1 MIGYGKAKTSVN
13 KWMTGSYRRYLTAVE
28 GMHFD
33 AVMVPVDSRQGDDMF
48 RGIEYLLEK
57 VKADA
62 VYPMHYW
69 DKPEVI
75 MQFEIVLLRGSG
87 CVYKKC
93 TFCDYY
99 SDSGKDEDVNYMIN
113 RAALSQVT
121 GKYGNIEIINSGSVF
136 ELDKRTIELIK
147 KRCAECMIHT
157 IHFEAHYLYN
167 NRIED
172 LRREFADF
180 ELKMKLGLE
189 SFDYDFRE
197 KILHKGIPEKD
208 PEVISRNFD
217 EANFLFGIRGQTEDG
232 MRKDIELGLA
242 NFERICINIM
252 CANSTGIKPCKRV
265 IKKFVR
271 NIYPEYKDNE
281 RVDILINNTD
291 FGVGD

>member
-1 MIGYGKAKTSVN
+1 
-13 KWMTGSYRRYLTAVE
+13 
-28 GMHFD
+28 
-33 AVMVPVDSRQGDDMF
+33 
-48 RGIEYLLEK
+48 
-57 VKADA
+57 
-62 VYPMHYW
+62 
-69 DKPEVI
+69 
-75 MQFEIVLLRGSG
+75 MQFAGKYPQYVDIIRYTEDRMDRYSVIEDKNPREIVLLRGSG

-252 CANSTGIKPCKRV
+252 CANSTGIKPCKSV